1 MIHYRPKEAH
11 TDDPIEERLVQ
22 LADEHLDLGR
32 APDLD
37 RTLADSGIPSAD
49 ALSFLR
55 AVAREFNLLITAGD
69 CGGVNTLRDV
79 ADLVDAHAG

>member
-1 MIHYRPKEAH
+1 MTP
-11 TDDPIEERLVQ
+11 TEERLVQ

-32 APDLD
+32 PPDLD
-37 RTLADSGIPSAD
+37 RTLADSGIPSVD

>member
-1 MIHYRPKEAH
+1 MTA
-11 TDDPIEERLVQ
+11 TEERLVR

-32 APDLD
+32 SPDLD
-37 RTLADSGIPSAD
+37 RTLADSGVSSVD

-79 ADLVDAHAG
+79 AALVDANTG